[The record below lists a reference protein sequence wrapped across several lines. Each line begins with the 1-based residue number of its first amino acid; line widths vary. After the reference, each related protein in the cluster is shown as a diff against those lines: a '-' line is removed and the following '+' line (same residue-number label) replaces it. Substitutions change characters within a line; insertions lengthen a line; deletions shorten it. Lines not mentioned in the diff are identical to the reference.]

1 MRIQLFV
8 KFLPGKTVTLE
19 VEPSDS
25 IEAVKA
31 TLQDKEG
38 IPPDQQRLIFAGRRL
53 EDGRTLSDYNIQK
66 ESTLQLVL
74 PRVLSFADAA
84 ARDPRHDPHRMQI
97 FCRTLTGKVL
107 VLALHPNHT
116 IAEVKEQIQA
126 KEGIPPDQQR
136 ISFAGMQLEDDGTLV
151 DYNVQKESTLQLVLR
166 LRGGMFHETSGQL
179 DFAALAALRQRV
191 TLRTLD
197 GNAIHTLELTGATSV
212 QVRRSARAPYVLVQ
226 TVWQH
231 PAAPPSLL
239 RASCPFLSPR
249 AGAEG
254 GGLDGA
260 RRRGAR
266 RGGRRRRRHE
276 RGGGEGEAQA
286 AARQARARA
295 AAVACAGGRRARRQR
310 QQR

>member
-53 EDGRTLSDYNIQK
+53 EDGRTLSDYNIQR
-66 ESTLQLVL
+66 ESTLHLVL
-74 PRVLSFADAA
+74 PRVLLFADAA
-84 ARDPRHDPHRMQI
+84 ANDPRHDPHRMQI
-97 FCRTLTGKVL
+97 FCRTLTGKIL

-116 IAEVKEQIQA
+116 IAEVKEQIQG

-212 QVRRSARAPYVLVQ
+212 QELKE
-226 TVWQH
+226 
-231 PAAPPSLL
+231 AASTAL
-239 RASCPFLSPR
+239 A
-249 AGAEG
+249 
-254 GGLDGA
+254 
-260 RRRGAR
+260 
-266 RGGRRRRRHE
+266 
-276 RGGGEGEAQA
+276 A
-286 AARQARARA
+286 AARDAEVDAVDAMSEAEAKAKLKQLLGKRAREPPLSPAPA
-295 AAVACAGGRRARRQR
+295 AAGSGSSAPDAGGGAADAEARKEPRRSPRLAAAAERHA
-310 QQR
+310 

>member
-53 EDGRTLSDYNIQK
+53 EDGRTLSDYNIQR
-66 ESTLQLVL
+66 ESTLHLVL
-74 PRVLSFADAA
+74 PRVLLLADAA
-84 ARDPRHDPHRMQI
+84 ANDPRHDPHRMQI
-97 FCRTLTGKVL
+97 FCRTLTGKIL

-116 IAEVKEQIQA
+116 IAEVKEQIQG

-212 QVRRSARAPYVLVQ
+212 QELKE
-226 TVWQH
+226 
-231 PAAPPSLL
+231 AASTAL
-239 RASCPFLSPR
+239 A
-249 AGAEG
+249 
-254 GGLDGA
+254 
-260 RRRGAR
+260 
-266 RGGRRRRRHE
+266 
-276 RGGGEGEAQA
+276 A
-286 AARQARARA
+286 AARDAEVDAVDAMSEAEAKAKLKQLLGKRAREPPLSPAPA
-295 AAVACAGGRRARRQR
+295 AAGSGSSAPDAGGGAADAEARKEPRRSPRLAAAAERHA
-310 QQR
+310 